1 MKSSPQARE
10 VVKMYQVH
18 LQVIINIS

>member
-10 VVKMYQVH
+10 VVKMVH